1 MIKDTARK
9 PLAGLIVG
17 IALAASVGN
26 YEGFSSTPYHAT
38 PEESFLTLGYGS
50 TRHSDGTP
58 IKSTDRITR
67 EEAAKLMQ
75 GELEGYKKLMLKCVK
90 VPLYQY
96 EFEAYASLTYNIGP
110 TNFCNS
116 TLVKKLNQQDY
127 SGACKE
133 ILKWDKQKGK
143 VLKGLTAR
151 RQDEYLTCIGSKG
164 ESK

>member
-1 MIKDTARK
+1 MIKEQARK

-38 PEESFLTLGYGS
+38 PDEPFLTLGYGS

-67 EEAAKLMQ
+67 EDATKLMQ
-75 GELEGYKKLMLKCVK
+75 GELEAYKKLMLKCVK

-96 EFEAYASLTYNIGP
+96 EFNAYASVTYNIGP
-110 TNFCNS
+110 TNFCSS
-116 TLVKKLNQQDY
+116 TLVKKLNQEDY
-127 SGACKE
+127 KWACQQ

-143 VLKGLTAR
+143 TLKGLTAR
-151 RQDEYLTCIGSKG
+151 RQEEYLTCLG
-164 ESK
+164 EKETK